1 MKSLIKRKRPI
12 KGSERLTVLRII
24 KYGKLLAIK
33 KAIKQ
38 NMKKQPSLQ
47 LCLLMDAIGCIT
59 FLIPVIGEAFDI
71 VWAPISAIIFYFAFG
86 GRKAMYGAA
95 FNLVEEIVP
104 FMNFIP
110 TFTIAWLWQ
119 KYMVKKPSNNVIEI
133 KPA

>member
-1 MKSLIKRKRPI
+1 
-12 KGSERLTVLRII
+12 
-24 KYGKLLAIK
+24 
-33 KAIKQ
+33 
-38 NMKKQPSLQ
+38 MKKQPSLQ
-47 LCLLMDAIGCIT
+47 LCLLMDAIGCIP

-71 VWAPISAIIFYFAFG
+71 VWAPVSAIIFYFAFG

-119 KYMVKKPSNNVIEI
+119 KYVVKKPDDKVIVV

>member
-1 MKSLIKRKRPI
+1 
-12 KGSERLTVLRII
+12 
-24 KYGKLLAIK
+24 
-33 KAIKQ
+33 
-38 NMKKQPSLQ
+38 MKKQPSLQ
-47 LCLLMDAIGCIT
+47 FCLLMDAIGCIP

-110 TFTIAWLWQ
+110 TFTIAWAWQ
-119 KYMVKKPSNNVIEI
+119 KYVVKKPNNNVIVV